1 MTKTRTSLN
10 EDTFFQKYGSYKE
23 GENNNGNSDSG
34 YHYDDYEDFSD
45 ND

>member
-1 MTKTRTSLN
+1 MSKTRTSLN
-10 EDTFFQKYGSYKE
+10 EDTFFRKYGSYKG
-23 GENNNGNSDSG
+23 GENNNGNSDNG